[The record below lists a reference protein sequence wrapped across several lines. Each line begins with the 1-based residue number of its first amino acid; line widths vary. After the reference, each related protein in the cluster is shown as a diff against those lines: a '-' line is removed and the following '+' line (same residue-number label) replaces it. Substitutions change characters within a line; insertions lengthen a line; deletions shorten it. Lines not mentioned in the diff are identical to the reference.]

1 MHQEQPHP
9 GQARADG
16 GRTILVVADPG
27 EPTAL
32 ARRVVEDL
40 PSRVGQRDHDAR
52 SWTADLRSES
62 HVPSE
67 ETEFDRVVKSV
78 DPRSRDEE
86 LVLYLT
92 DMPRRDG
99 TRPVI
104 AEIHPE
110 QLFAMISVV
119 GVGGLAV
126 GRRIDTIVGL
136 VVAHLLNE
144 PRLSTATA
152 RRRFPSVP
160 VGSTGLRIF
169 SPPGLRRAR
178 LLAGMVRAN
187 RPWRLAGGLS
197 KAMAGAFATG
207 AIALATSTIWLF
219 ADLMGPWRMSAATVL
234 SVAAMV
240 VWLIVDHEL
249 WERPDEPQ
257 ERARSMLYNV
267 ATVVTLLIG
276 VVAFHIAL
284 FGLLLFTA
292 GVALPPSLFSQTLK
306 HPVGVADYL
315 LLAWLLASIA
325 TIGGAMGS
333 GLEDDDAVRS
343 AAYGV
348 RQQERIEHMQDRD
361 REGGGR
367 DRSDDPRR

>member
-1 MHQEQPHP
+1 MTQEHF
-9 GQARADG
+9 ARDRSRTDG
-16 GRTILVVADPG
+16 GASVLVVADPG
-27 EPTAL
+27 EPTDL
-32 ARRVVEDL
+32 ARRVVEHL
-40 PSRVGQRDHDAR
+40 PSVMHGHDPDAR
-52 SWTADLRSES
+52 SWTATLLSES
-62 HVPSE
+62 HVPE
-67 ETEFDRVVKSV
+67 EDTEFDQVVDSV

-99 TRPVI
+99 TRPVV
-104 AEIHPE
+104 AELHPE
-110 QLFAMISVV
+110 HRFAMISVV
-119 GVGGLAV
+119 GVGGMGV
-126 GRRIDTIVGL
+126 GRRVHDVVGL
-136 VVAHLLNE
+136 AVAHLLDG
-144 PRLSTATA
+144 PLVSTPSV
-152 RRRFPSVP
+152 RRRFPTAP
-160 VGSTGLRIF
+160 VGSTGVRIF

-187 RPWRLAGGLS
+187 RPWRLVSGLS

-234 SVAAMV
+234 SIAAMV

-249 WERPDEPQ
+249 WERPAGPQ
-257 ERARSMLYNV
+257 ERARSMLYNA
-267 ATVVTLLIG
+267 ATVVTLLLG
-276 VVAFHIAL
+276 VLAFHVAL
-284 FGLLLFTA
+284 FALLLFTA

-306 HPVGVADYL
+306 HPVGASDYL

-348 RQQERIEHMQDRD
+348 RQQERMRQIQDRTRQASTD
-361 REGGGR
+361 
-367 DRSDDPRR
+367 DRSGEAR

>member
-1 MHQEQPHP
+1 MSQEHS
-9 GQARADG
+9 ARDHHGMTDG
-16 GRTILVVADPG
+16 RRTILVVADPG
-27 EPTAL
+27 EPTDL
-32 ARRVVEDL
+32 ARRVVERL
-40 PSRVGQRDHDAR
+40 PSTANRYDGGKR
-52 SWTADLRSES
+52 SWTSTFRSES
-62 HVPSE
+62 HVLDE
-67 ETEFDRVVKSV
+67 DTEFDEVVESV
-78 DPRSRDEE
+78 DPDSRDEE

-92 DMPRRDG
+92 DMPRREG
-99 TRPVI
+99 TRPVV
-104 AEIHPE
+104 AELHPRRH
-110 QLFAMISVV
+110 FAMISVV
-119 GVGGLAV
+119 GVGGMAV
-126 GRRIDTIVGL
+126 GRRVDSIVGL
-136 VVAHLLNE
+136 AVAYLLDA
-144 PRLSTATA
+144 PHLSTPAA
-152 RRRFPSVP
+152 RRRFPSAP
-160 VGSTGLRIF
+160 VGATGLRIF

-187 RPWRLAGGLS
+187 RPWRLVGGLS

-234 SVAAMV
+234 SIAAMV

-249 WERPDEPQ
+249 WERPGTSR

-276 VVAFHIAL
+276 VLAFHVAL

-292 GVALPPSLFSQTLK
+292 GVALPPSLFSQTLG
-306 HPVGVADYL
+306 HPVGVSDYL

-348 RQQERIEHMQDRD
+348 RQQERMEEIHDRD
-361 REGGGR
+361 RRETARGR
-367 DRSDDPRR
+367 F

>member
-1 MHQEQPHP
+1 MNPEHRTRAERSRTP
-9 GQARADG
+9 GDAS
-16 GRTILVVADPG
+16 ILVLADPG
-27 EPTAL
+27 EPTVL
-32 ARRVVEDL
+32 ARRVVGEL
-40 PSRVGQRDHDAR
+40 PSWVNRHDGEAR
-52 SWTADLRSES
+52 SWTATLMSES
-62 HVPSE
+62 HVPDE
-67 ETEFDRVVKSV
+67 ETEFDEVVESV
-78 DPRSRDEE
+78 DPRSRGEE

-104 AEIHPE
+104 AELHPE
-110 QLFAMISVV
+110 HRFAMISVV
-119 GVGGLAV
+119 GVGGVAV
-126 GRRIDTIVGL
+126 GRRIDSIVGL
-136 VVAHLLNE
+136 AVAHLLGE
-144 PRLSTATA
+144 PHVSTAAA
-152 RRRFPSVP
+152 RRRFPSAP
-160 VGSTGLRIF
+160 VGGEGLRIF

-187 RPWRLAGGLS
+187 RPWRLVSGLS

-240 VWLIVDHEL
+240 TWLIVDHEL
-249 WERPDEPQ
+249 WERPTGSP

-267 ATVVTLLIG
+267 ATVATLLIG
-276 VVAFHIAL
+276 VLAFHIAL

-306 HPVGVADYL
+306 HPVGVSDYV

-325 TIGGAMGS
+325 TIGGAVGS

-348 RQQERIEHMQDRD
+348 RQQERMRQIQDRP
-361 REGGGR
+361 REE
-367 DRSDDPRR
+367 SDDHR

>member
-1 MHQEQPHP
+1 MTQEHP
-9 GQARADG
+9 TRDQAPTDG
-16 GRTILVVADPG
+16 GATILVVADPG
-27 EPTAL
+27 EPTDL
-32 ARRVVEDL
+32 ARRVVEQL
-40 PSRVGQRDHDAR
+40 PSRVDRHVERAR
-52 SWTADLRSES
+52 SWTATSRSES
-62 HVPSE
+62 HVPQE
-67 ETEFDRVVKSV
+67 DTEFTEIVESV
-78 DPRSRDEE
+78 DPRSRGEE

-99 TRPVI
+99 TRPVV
-104 AEIHPE
+104 AELHPDHD
-110 QLFAMISVV
+110 FAMISVV
-119 GVGGLAV
+119 GVGGMAV
-126 GRRIDTIVGL
+126 GRRVDSIVDL
-136 VVAHLLNE
+136 AVAHLLDE
-144 PRLSTATA
+144 PHLSSPTA
-152 RRRFPSVP
+152 RRRFPSEP

-187 RPWRLAGGLS
+187 RPWRLVSGLS

-234 SVAAMV
+234 SIAAMV

-249 WERPDEPQ
+249 WERPAGPR
-257 ERARSMLYNV
+257 ERARSMLYNA

-276 VVAFHIAL
+276 VLVFHVAL

-306 HPVGVADYL
+306 HPVGVSDYL

-348 RQQERIEHMQDRD
+348 RQQERMEQIQDRKQGSD
-361 REGGGR
+361 E
-367 DRSDDPRR
+367 DPSDDDR